1 MSDMEALIFFGIA
14 LFIAWPLAAR
24 LFLELFASDGY
35 EIDNGDRFAA
45 AGLDLIACS
54 FWPLMVAIVPM
65 FLLMRTRL
73 FRTRLE
79 REALAEERREAER
92 RELEQLRRQVL
103 EFKIKGGEQ
112 L

>member
-14 LFIAWPLAAR
+14 LFIGWPVAAR

-45 AGLDLIACS
+45 AGLGLIVCWL
-54 FWPLMVAIVPM
+54 WPLMVAIVPM

-73 FRTRLE
+73 FRTRPE
-79 REALAEERREAER
+79 REALAEEKREAER
-92 RELEQLRRQVL
+92 RELEQLHLQVR
-103 EFKIKGGEQ
+103 EYKIKGGEQ